1 MRLSASRAWLGTVAS
16 TASPGWGAGA
26 LRGGRLGRAR
36 LPVDAW
42 RDMKIKTNAVHEKYS
57 HVPSEAR
64 RGMFQA

>member
-1 MRLSASRAWLGTVAS
+1 MVNDGVECCTVVLR
-16 TASPGWGAGA
+16 WGAGA

-36 LPVDAW
+36 LPVDAR

-64 RGMFQA
+64 RGMFQV